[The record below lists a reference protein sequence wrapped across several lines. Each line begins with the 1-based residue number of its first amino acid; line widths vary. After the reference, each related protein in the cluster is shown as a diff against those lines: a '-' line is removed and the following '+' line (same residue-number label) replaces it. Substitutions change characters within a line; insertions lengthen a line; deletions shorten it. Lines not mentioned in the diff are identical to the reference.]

1 MSAITKPN
9 PPEPGSGREL
19 LPGRSGGTGA
29 GGTGARGT
37 VDSSTGDSSTG
48 DSSTGVGS
56 TGADARV
63 PQRKISWWVKLRRDK
78 TLIIMC
84 LPALALLAVF
94 GYAPMLGLIMAF
106 ENYDLYDGFLHS
118 PWAGLSNFQ
127 QLFSDPGFWHAFT
140 NTLVLFSVQLAL
152 FFPVPIALAILLDS
166 LLSRRLRSLIQGV
179 VTLPHFFSMVMV
191 VTIFNEVLGGSGLL
205 DTFLRSHGVHN
216 PPDIM
221 TDDSTFKFLISGQLI
236 WKEAGWSMIVFLAA
250 LAAISPSL
258 YEAAAVDGAG
268 WWSRLWHITLP
279 GLKPITILLLILQLG
294 YALTF
299 GFEQML
305 IQLPAVGPGAAQVIT
320 TFSYENGIVNGD
332 FSYGAAAGLFLGV
345 TSVILIV
352 AANKVAHLFGEDGL
366 YRK

>member
-1 MSAITKPN
+1 MPAIRAAPKPGGGSSRAG
-9 PPEPGSGREL
+9 GSGANADRDGKRHSGPDRE
-19 LPGRSGGTGA
+19 GRPVRPWRGA
-29 GGTGARGT
+29 GRWAGGRGARR
-37 VDSSTGDSSTG
+37 
-48 DSSTGVGS
+48 
-56 TGADARV
+56 ADPPNNTATLRAR
-63 PQRKISWWVKLRRDK
+63 LRRDRVLLLM
-78 TLIIMC
+78 T
-84 LPALALLAVF
+84 LPAIALLAVF
-94 GYAPMLGLIMAF
+94 GYAPMLGLVMAF
-106 ENYDLYDGFLHS
+106 QDYDLYDGFLHS
-118 PWAGLSNFQ
+118 PWVGFANFQ

-140 NTLVLFSVQLAL
+140 NTLVLFSVQLVL
-152 FFPVPIALAILLDS
+152 FFPVPIAMAILLDS

-191 VTIFNEVLGGSGLL
+191 VTIFNEMLGGSGLL
-205 DTFLRSHGVHN
+205 DTLLRSHGMRN
-216 PPDIM
+216 PPNIM
-221 TDDSTFKFLISGQLI
+221 TDPATFKFLISGQLI
-236 WKEAGWSMIVFLAA
+236 WKETGWSMIVFLAA

-305 IQLPAVGPGAAQVIT
+305 IQLPAVGPSAGQVIT

-332 FSYGAAAGLFLGV
+332 FSYGAAAGLFLGA
-345 TSVILIV
+345 TSVILIL
-352 AANKVAHLFGEDGL
+352 AANKVAHLFGEAGL